1 MAKSAIEWTE
11 ETRQVFT
18 GCSRESP
25 GCENCYSEGL
35 TATRLRG
42 NARYAGLAVIRDNGE
57 PQFTGEVRFHE
68 DTLNGIAGIKK
79 PTILFLNSMSDT
91 FHPNVKDEWLV
102 KVFTV
107 LANVQHVT
115 VQILTKRAVR
125 MCEFMNR
132 VKWFKDGK
140 GKWVASMVM
149 GETVP
154 AKDVIPHVH
163 MGVSVESA
171 KYKSRVTEL
180 LAANVAVRWVSAEP
194 LIGELNL
201 SECPATYW
209 RDDIKG
215 INALTG
221 GNILDDF
228 TEEVGLNAPKLDW
241 VVGGGESGKNTKL
254 RSNGDPKVRITSVR
268 WAEKLR
274 DECVAAGVPF
284 LWKQWGEWA
293 PRWAVDPQ
301 ELGKPFVTREVDGVM
316 MYRCGKGHATRL
328 LGQGEAM
335 VWDQYPTGNPRNA
348 SLAEAS

>member
-132 VKWFKDGK
+132 LKWFKDGK
-140 GKWVASMVM
+140 GKWVASLVM
-149 GETVP
+149 GETLP

-163 MGVSVESA
+163 MGVSVELP

-194 LIGELNL
+194 LLGELDL
-201 SECPATYW
+201 SDCPAPYW
-209 RDDIKG
+209 RVDIKG

-221 GNILDDF
+221 ASILDDF
-228 TEEVGLNAPKLDW
+228 TEEEAGPNDPKLDW
-241 VVGGGESGKNTKL
+241 VVGGGESGKSTKV
-254 RSNGDPKVRITSVR
+254 RSNGDPKIRITSVR

-293 PRWAVDPQ
+293 PRWAVEDVDLRLM
-301 ELGKPFVTREVDGVM
+301 ELGKPMDTRVVDGVT
-316 MYRCGKGHATRL
+316 MYRCGKSNAMRV
-328 LGQGEAM
+328 LGEGETT
-335 VWDQYPTGNPRNA
+335 VWDQYPKGNPRA
-348 SLAEAS
+348 A